1 MCSVSNYVGKGNISE
16 EIVEVSSVFI
26 HFFCKRRNVVLSL
39 YISLFTVLLGYMQ
52 K

>member
-1 MCSVSNYVGKGNISE
+1 MGKGNISE

-26 HFFCKRRNVVLSL
+26 QFLFLREKVVLLL
-39 YISLFTVLLGYMQ
+39 YISLFTVLLGYTQ